1 MAETEVVRCAACS
14 LRIATQDGHY
24 HLVDGH
30 FHPEC
35 YDRNQL
41 EALASEVAPV
51 WWTVNRGS
59 VSI

>member
-1 MAETEVVRCAACS
+1 MAETQVVRCAACS

-24 HLVDGH
+24 HLADGH

-41 EALASEVAPV
+41 EALARMLWARPPHALDAS
-51 WWTVNRGS
+51 
-59 VSI
+59 